1 MLHTCTCFQILWSIC
16 SISKNATQSFIPSQI
31 MLFCI
36 HFQFLNF
43 FHIWEWDIVFVFKS
57 FKTSFPSPRMSLC
70 FQILFSI
77 SSSLPLCI
85 CSFCPVPTNYR
96 CHSPEIPLHQKPDQS
111 IFKPSRLQLYTQFKF
126 CKNTN
131 IIPAIV
137 LFSVSTL
144 ILFQSI

>member
-1 MLHTCTCFQILWSIC
+1 MKYLFHLQECNTIIY
-16 SISKNATQSFIPSQI
+16 SISDNAFLYSFPIS
-31 MLFCI
+31 
-36 HFQFLNF
+36 QFLPYLRMR
-43 FHIWEWDIVFVFKS
+43 HCICFKS
-57 FKTSFPSPRMSLC
+57 SNISIPSPRMSLC

-85 CSFCPVPTNYR
+85 CSFCTALPTNYR

-131 IIPAIV
+131 IFPGIV
-137 LFSVSTL
+137 FFSVSTL
-144 ILFQSI
+144 ILFQSIQI

>member
-1 MLHTCTCFQILWSIC
+1 MKYLFHLQECNTIIYSSSDNSFLYSFPIYKFLPYLRMRHCICFQILQHSYP
-16 SISKNATQSFIPSQI
+16 ISKNVT
-31 MLFCI
+31 LFP
-36 HFQFLNF
+36 N
-43 FHIWEWDIVFVFKS
+43 
-57 FKTSFPSPRMSLC
+57 PR
-70 FQILFSI
+70 FSI

-85 CSFCPVPTNYR
+85 CSFCTALPTNYR

-111 IFKPSRLQLYTQFKF
+111 IFRPSRLQLYTQFKF

-144 ILFQSI
+144 ISFQSVQI